1 MKTNIRLPK
10 TALFTAI
17 LFCILC
23 MCTVCGFAAEGDVK
37 YSGNCGSNVQYTVT
51 EKADGTY
58 LLSLTGEGDMYD
70 WMLPDSQAWKNYRDS
85 ISQIVIGEGIT
96 GVGVFS
102 FYNLKN
108 AVSVTLPST
117 LAKIDDYG
125 FYGCGF
131 TAITLPAK
139 LKSIGFK
146 AFESSKVQNIQIPAS
161 VEMIDGRAFANTPF
175 GDALSGEFVMLGD
188 SVLYKYNGTSEKV
201 TIPGTVKHIAGS
213 AFSSNS
219 ALKEVIIPSS
229 VTSIGNEAF
238 YNCSALEK
246 VTIPET
252 VGSIGRDAFKY
263 TPFIEAH
270 TEDFIILAGHI
281 LYKYQGTDVSEVTI
295 PAGVDVLA
303 TESVLD
309 HNEIK
314 KLNLPSKL
322 VTIEA
327 DALAGTCNM
336 DYITIPASV
345 KNIGKNAVGFT
356 KSATYVYGRSR
367 SSMAI
372 VCKTGSAAATYASGN
387 YFTAIYSDK
396 LSGSC
401 GENAKYKVDLDAGT
415 LTVSG
420 SGAIYDYSYYSNNIA
435 PWLSASKFI
444 KKVTVKSGI
453 TRIGNYGFYSLSN
466 VESFTLA
473 DSIASIGNNALY
485 GCTAV
490 TYFKIPAGVTNLD
503 NSGINSFSALAS
515 YRVSTGNTAFSV
527 SGGVLYNA
535 DKSVLISYPKGKND
549 KTAFTV
555 PASVKKIQSYA
566 LSNGSLEKITVQS
579 DACTVENYAFNGG
592 GKLKSITFK
601 GTAPAYNNYSYY
613 NIPSDAVV
621 CYDSTNAGW
630 AEYIQKSFYNFSK
643 TRFKDMAEIAAGT
656 VRLSVTSAKVRCGD
670 ELSLAII
677 GDTVDES
684 YFTWTS
690 SAPLVAIVDGMGKVT
705 GVSAGKATISAVSL
719 DGTVT
724 LKCTVTVTGALVLAD
739 HENITLP
746 ADTITFNS
754 ISSICEN
761 FAVDGIDGQFILDKN
776 ILKFLSYY
784 TMDVTPVLTLP
795 VSTDAYVK
803 DGRLYVCGTENS
815 AAAVYVYDLKTLKGS
830 KVVSMS
836 GESSLSVCAD
846 GSGRI
851 YLATSSSG
859 KYYIHLFDN
868 KGAELSKTET
878 GHNIYSIGAVD
889 DTNGNVYYEGYWNW
903 RYWGYDHDV
912 RTLYICNVNDNV
924 ISAPLQ
930 VKGVVSTYDEDPSMQ
945 ILKSSTEGS
954 IVFGQCY
961 YSELRDNISLFAGKY
976 LFCNEGLLGRISLF
990 DSNSFVYGAEGNQV
1004 ALSYTRS
1011 CYDTNNTDSSRVE
1024 SVGTRTAYLQGSNTA
1039 LIYMNDKVIYG
1050 IDPDQNKL
1058 KYIIETA
1065 HPVFALNVYKNYV
1078 VATEKEDGVFYIELI
1093 KWSEP
1098 TAITATVPKK
1108 TLEIAET
1115 VDITV
1120 TSDSTLS
1127 CTYEFSSSD
1136 DKTVGVT
1143 DGGKI
1148 IGVKP
1153 GKAVITITE
1162 PVSGAT
1168 AKITITVKESAV
1180 TTPSVGKVVSNGTV
1194 TDNASDNNYS
1204 AYANVVKSYLYENAD
1219 GSFTR
1224 VEYTGGS
1231 VLVETYDSSFK
1242 KKTSR
1247 NISAELP
1254 LFGGFFAGEDNNYLV
1269 FGQRNDEESDGKE
1282 VLRVVK
1288 YSKDWTRISSCL
1300 VKGANTYIPFDA
1312 GSCRMAETDDLLY
1325 VYTCHEMYQS
1335 SDGYHHQANMTFKI
1349 DKYSMTVMDS
1359 YYDVMNLGYGYVSH
1373 SFNQFIQSD
1382 GEKIYRVDHG
1392 DAHPRGVS
1400 FTSVDAGDNVTDV
1413 RVYGT
1418 IYGINGYEGANATG
1432 VSVGGFEISPENCL
1446 VAINSVDM
1454 YDASVYSAYG
1464 KRNIVV
1470 ISGPKAGG
1478 KFSSNM
1484 LTNYTSEDSITVK
1497 TPHLVKYNDYIFVV
1511 MWEETDSATGNIYT
1525 RIALI
1530 SDTGKQISDSYALK
1544 CRLSDCKPI
1553 VTEDGL
1559 ITWYVT
1565 DGNEIDFYQYNP
1577 YDLTSYQLIVP
1588 ESTTRS
1594 IIRTFG
1600 DSSQAIETYKEIGV
1614 PITYVSSNENIVKVT
1629 SDGVMSFVGV
1639 GSADVTIS
1647 VAETDKNFAASS
1659 VIHVTVNKVNIEDVA
1674 TITVNGTYVYT
1685 GSAIKPSITVKRGTK
1700 VLTENTDYVVAVSN
1714 NINAGQA
1721 TVTIA
1726 GRGNYKGSA
1735 SKTFTIKKA
1744 DHTLTCPDKIS
1755 ISCAETTKSIG
1766 AKGSG
1771 QITYS
1776 SSNTGIAAVSANG
1789 VITKKGTGSAVI
1801 TVLIAGDANHNQAK
1815 AMVNVDVVYSH
1826 SIETVKGK
1834 AATHTEKGLTDGK
1847 VCRVCGYEEVKQQV
1861 IPVLANPFT
1870 DVPAGKYYTND
1881 ILYLLDKGIMSG
1893 LNKTTFGVGKNIVR
1907 EDVVV
1912 IIHRMEG
1919 TPAAAKKASFKD
1931 VPAGKYYTDAVNWA
1945 WAEGIVTGYNK
1956 KTFGKGDNIIRQDFI
1971 KILYGYAKWK
1981 GYDTSAPAGKYKEKE
1996 DASQVSAYA
2005 VEAMNWGYANGFI
2018 GNGSPFRPKEEI
2030 SRQDAATI
2038 IARFLR
2044 KYT

>member
-1 MKTNIRLPK
+1 MKTTIRLPK

-23 MCTVCGFAAEGDVK
+23 MCTVCSFAAEGDVK

-58 LLSLTGEGDMYD
+58 LLSFTGEGDIKDQMR
-70 WMLPDSQAWKNYRDS
+70 PTEPPWKNYMDY
-85 ISQIVIGEGIT
+85 ISEIVIGEGIT
-96 GVGVFS
+96 GVGLYSV
-102 FYNLKN
+102 YRLEN
-108 AVSVTLPST
+108 AISVTLPST
-117 LAKIDDYG
+117 LTKIDDFG

-131 TAITLPAK
+131 TEITLPAG
-139 LKSIGFK
+139 LKSIGYR
-146 AFESSKVQNIQIPAS
+146 AFASSKVENMYIPAT
-161 VEMIDGRAFANTPF
+161 VDYIGGGAFADTTF
-175 GDALSGEFVMLGD
+175 GNALTDEYVILGD

-219 ALKEVIIPSS
+219 AVKEVVIPSS

-238 YNCSALEK
+238 YNCIALEK

-252 VGSIGRDAFKY
+252 VKSIGRDAFKY

-281 LYKYQGTDVSEVTI
+281 LYKYQGTHAAEVTI

-303 TESVLD
+303 GESILD
-309 HNEIK
+309 HKEIK
-314 KLNLPSKL
+314 KLVLPSKL
-322 VTIEA
+322 LAIEE
-327 DALAGTCNM
+327 DALADTCNM
-336 DYITIPASV
+336 DYLVIPASV
-345 KNIGKNAVGFT
+345 KNMGKHAVGYK
-356 KSATYVYGRSR
+356 KSAVYLYERSR
-367 SSMAI
+367 SSIVI
-372 VCKTGSAAATYASGN
+372 VCETGSAAATYASDN
-387 YFTAIYSDK
+387 YFTTIYSDK
-396 LSGSC
+396 LSGYC
-401 GENAKYKVDLDAGT
+401 GDNAKYKVDLDAGT
-415 LTVSG
+415 LTISG
-420 SGAIYDYSYYSNNIA
+420 SGATYDYSYYYSDYESA
-435 PWLSASKFI
+435 PWMSASEFI
-444 KKVTVKSGI
+444 KKVMVKSGI
-453 TRIGNYGFYSLSN
+453 TRIGNYNFYYLSN
-466 VESFTLA
+466 VEMFTLA
-473 DSIASIGNNALY
+473 DSIESIGNSAFE
-485 GCTAV
+485 GCSAV
-490 TYFKIPAGVTNLD
+490 TYFKVPARVTSLED
-503 NSGINSFSALAS
+503 SEINSFSALSA
-515 YRVSTGNTAFSV
+515 YRISSENTSFSV

-535 DKSVLISYPKGKND
+535 DKSELIAYPKGKAD
-549 KTAFTV
+549 KIEFTV
-555 PASVKKIQSYA
+555 PATVNKIKNDVF
-566 LSNGSLEKITVQS
+566 SNSSLEKIIIQS
-579 DACTVENYAFNGG
+579 DACTIESYAFSDTS
-592 GKLKSITFK
+592 KLKCIVFK
-601 GTAPAYNNYSYY
+601 GTAPVYNSYSYY
-613 NIPSDAVV
+613 FIPSDAVV

-630 AEYIQKSFYNFSK
+630 ADYIQKTFYGFTK
-643 TRFKDMAEIAAGT
+643 ARFKDMAEIAAGT
-656 VRLSVTSAKVRCGD
+656 VRLSATSAGIRCGD
-670 ELSLAII
+670 ALSLAII

-684 YFTWTS
+684 YFTWSS
-690 SAPLVAIVDGMGKVT
+690 SAPLVATVDAAGKVT
-705 GVSAGKATISAVSL
+705 GVSAGKATISAASL

-754 ISSICEN
+754 ISYICEN

-784 TMDVTPVLTLP
+784 TMDVTPVLTFP

-815 AAAVYVYDLKTLKGS
+815 AAVVYVYDLKTLKGS
-830 KVVSMS
+830 KVVSVP
-836 GESSLSVCAD
+836 GEDALSVCAD

-851 YLATSSSG
+851 YLATSASG

-878 GHNIYSIGAVD
+878 YHYIYSIGAVD

-903 RYWGYDHDV
+903 IYWHYEHDV
-912 RTLYICNVNDNV
+912 RTLYICNVKDGI
-924 ISAPLQ
+924 ISAPMQ
-930 VKGVVSTYDEDPSMQ
+930 VSGVASTYDEDYSAQFM
-945 ILKSSTEGS
+945 KASTGGS
-954 IVFGQCY
+954 IMIGQCY
-961 YSELRDNISLFAGKY
+961 YSEFRDSISLLADRY
-976 LFCNEGLLGRISLF
+976 LLCAEALMGRVSLF
-990 DSNSFVYGAEGNQV
+990 DSSAFVYGADDNSMG
-1004 ALSYTRS
+1004 LTLTRS
-1011 CYDTNNTDSSRVE
+1011 CYDTNNTNESPVE
-1024 SVGTRTAYLQGSNTA
+1024 SVGTRAAYLPGSNTA

-1050 IDPDQNKL
+1050 IDLDKNVL
-1058 KYIIETA
+1058 KYKLETA
-1065 HPVFALNVYKNYV
+1065 HPVFALNVYKSYV
-1078 VATEKEDGVFYIELI
+1078 VATEKEEGVFYIELI
-1093 KWSEP
+1093 KWAEP

-1120 TSDSTLS
+1120 SSDSTLS

-1136 DKTVGVT
+1136 EKTVGVT

-1153 GKAVITITE
+1153 GKAVITVTE

-1168 AKITITVKESAV
+1168 DKITITVKESAV
-1180 TTPSVGKVVSNGTV
+1180 ATPSVGKVVSNGTV
-1194 TDNASDNNYS
+1194 TNNVSDNNYS
-1204 AYANVVKSYLYENAD
+1204 TWANVVNSYLYENAD

-1224 VEYTGGS
+1224 VEYTNGS
-1231 VLVETYDSSFK
+1231 VLVETFDSKFK
-1242 KKTSR
+1242 KKTER
-1247 NISAELP
+1247 TVSAELP
-1254 LFGGFFAGEDNNYLV
+1254 LFGAFFAGKDNNYLV
-1269 FGQRNDEESDGKE
+1269 FGQRNDEESDEKE

-1288 YSKDWTRISSCL
+1288 YSKDWTRISSCS

-1312 GSCRMAETDDLLY
+1312 GSCRMAETGDLLY
-1325 VYTCHEMYQS
+1325 VYTCHEMYAS
-1335 SDGYHHQANMTFKI
+1335 SDGKHHQANMTFMI
-1349 DKYSMTVMDS
+1349 DKASMTVHDS

-1373 SFNQFIQSD
+1373 SFNQFIQTD
-1382 GEKIYRVDHG
+1382 GENVYRVDHG
-1392 DAHPRGVS
+1392 DASPRGVT
-1400 FTSVDAGDNVTDV
+1400 FTSVNAGDNVTAV
-1413 RVYGT
+1413 RIYGT
-1418 IYGINGYEGANATG
+1418 IYRINGYMGANATG
-1432 VSVGGFEISPENCL
+1432 VSVGGFEVSPENCL

-1454 YDASVYSAYG
+1454 YEESSYSAYG

-1470 ISGPKAGG
+1470 ISGPRAGG
-1478 KFSSNM
+1478 QFSSQR
-1484 LTNYTSEDSITVK
+1484 LTNYTAEDSITVK
-1497 TPHLVKYNDYIFVV
+1497 TPHLVKYNDYIFAV

-1525 RIALI
+1525 RIALV
-1530 SDTGKQISDSYALK
+1530 SDTGKQISDTYAVK

-1577 YDLTSYQLIVP
+1577 YDLTSHQLIVP

-1594 IIRTFG
+1594 ITRTFG

-1674 TITVNGTYVYT
+1674 TITVSGTYVYT
-1685 GSAIKPSITVKRGTK
+1685 GAAIKPSITVKRGTK
-1700 VLTENTDYVVAVSN
+1700 VLTESTDYVVAVSD
-1714 NINAGQA
+1714 NINAGQG

-1735 SKTFTIKKA
+1735 SKTFTIQKA
-1744 DHTLTCPDKIS
+1744 AHTLTCPDKIS

-1815 AMVNVDVVYSH
+1815 ATVNVDVVYSH

-1834 AATHTEKGLTDGK
+1834 AATHTETGLTDGK
-1847 VCRVCGYEEVKQQV
+1847 VCKVCGYEEVKQQV
-1861 IPVLANPFT
+1861 IPMLANPYA

-1919 TPAAAKKASFKD
+1919 KPAAAKKASFTD

-1945 WAEGIVTGYNK
+1945 
-1956 KTFGKGDNIIRQDFI
+1956 
-1971 KILYGYAKWK
+1971 
-1981 GYDTSAPAGKYKEKE
+1981 
-1996 DASQVSAYA
+1996 
-2005 VEAMNWGYANGFI
+2005 
-2018 GNGSPFRPKEEI
+2018 
-2030 SRQDAATI
+2030 
-2038 IARFLR
+2038 
-2044 KYT
+2044 